1 MIRVEVYGK
10 RDCCLCDE
18 AKAILVKVRREVPF
32 DLREVDIEF
41 APELYATY
49 TERIPLIVINGRP
62 AFKFRVDEEALR
74 RRLAR
79 GPAWGHRRATG
90 AIVE

>member
-32 DLREVDIEF
+32 DLREVDIES
-41 APELYATY
+41 APEIYATY
-49 TERIPLIVINGRP
+49 KERIPLIVINGRP
-62 AFKFRVDEEALR
+62 AFKFRVDEAALR
-74 RRLAR
+74 QRLAQ
-79 GPAWGHRRATG
+79 
-90 AIVE
+90 V